1 MLLQPAIIIKPM
13 IAINTMMQTPKV
25 RSHRFST
32 LAIGMTQA
40 APMTLV
46 ITVITV
52 SNECSEKSLV
62 MYADRFAVKLLFK
75 PLTKY
80 NSHMLYTLQQSLG
93 RDRNQATHDA

>member
-13 IAINTMMQTPKV
+13 MAINTMMQTPKV
-25 RSHRFST
+25 RSHKLST

-46 ITVITV
+46 ITVMTV

-62 MYADRFAVKLLFK
+62 IYAERFAVKLLFN

-80 NSHMLYTLQQSLG
+80 RSHMLYTVQQSLG
-93 RDRNQATHDA
+93 RNTNQATHEA